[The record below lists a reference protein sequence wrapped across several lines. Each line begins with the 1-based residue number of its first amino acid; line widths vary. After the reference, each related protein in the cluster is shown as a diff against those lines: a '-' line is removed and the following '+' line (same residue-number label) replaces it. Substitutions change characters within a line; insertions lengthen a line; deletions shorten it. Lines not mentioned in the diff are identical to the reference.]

1 MGKWS
6 RRGFITAGV
15 VAGGGLILGA
25 SLPLGHRAPKLAH
38 LVAGADETLVSAWVK
53 LDVNNVLT
61 VIAPHSD
68 MGQGAQTALA
78 QMLADELNA
87 DWNLVNFQEAP
98 AVKEYA
104 NYPLVKGFVTGDL
117 SIPKL
122 LVPTLDGVFFQTSK
136 AFDLQITG
144 GSTSVALTGVY
155 GMRVAGA
162 AVREMLQQAAAQA
175 WGVAPEEITLAD
187 SYLVHAP
194 SNRRATFAEF
204 AAAAAKL
211 TPPTT
216 PKLKDISEF
225 TIMGKSTQRLDIPA
239 KVDGS
244 ANFAMDI
251 ELPNMLFATV
261 HRAPVFGAKI
271 QSLDDTAARRM
282 PGVVDIIQLPSHYFE
297 DDQEAQNGDTVAVVA
312 EGFWQAKQAMAKL
325 RIQWSSTG
333 NESVSSAS
341 IFRQF
346 SRDLDTNTDRETDRD
361 QGDVAAALAS
371 ARQIVE
377 AEYRVPFLAHA
388 CMEPL
393 NATARVQD
401 GRCDLWIGCQN
412 PLGFKTSVAEAL
424 QLETE
429 TVTVHNQIMGGGFGR
444 KAINDW
450 GIQVALIA
458 AKLDRPVQLIW
469 SREEDTRQD
478 FYRPAAQSRFRAA
491 VDNKG
496 QLQSWENT
504 YVNKMEPAT
513 APLIPYAVAAQDI
526 GYIDSPTHVPL
537 GPWRSVDHSQHS
549 FFTESFID
557 EVAAASGADAYQYR
571 AELLKDKPR
580 HVAVLKKVAEKA
592 QWNSPLA
599 KDRGRGIAIQESF
612 GSIVAQVVEVTV
624 SGGNVSV
631 DRVVAVIDAGFAV
644 SPDGMTA
651 QIESGIMYGLSAAL
665 YGQISLANGAVVESN
680 FHDYQALRITDA
692 PVIETHII
700 NSGEAWGGAGEPG
713 TPPIA
718 PALANAIFDATG
730 VRIRQLP
737 IKSIDIFN
745 NLAAAKPMDKTS
757 MS

>member
-104 NYPLVKGFVTGDL
+104 NYPLVKGFVTGGL

-297 DDQEAQNGDTVAVVA
+297 DDQKAQNGDTVAVVA

-325 RIQWSSTG
+325 RIQWSTTG

-346 SRDLDTNTDRETDRD
+346 SRDLDTNADRETDRD

-371 ARQIVE
+371 AGQIVE

-393 NATARVQD
+393 NAIARVQD

-424 QLETE
+424 QMETDK
-429 TVTVHNQIMGGGFGR
+429 VTVHNQIMGGGFGR

-450 GIQVALIA
+450 GIQAALIA

-491 VDNKG
+491 MDNNG

-513 APLIPYAVAAQDI
+513 APLIPYAVGAQDI
-526 GYIDSPTHVPL
+526 GYIDSQTHVPL

-557 EVAAASGADAYQYR
+557 EVAAAAGSDAYHYR

-580 HVAVLKKVAEKA
+580 HIAVLKKAAEKA

-745 NLAAAKPMDKTS
+745 NLAAVKQMGKTS
-757 MS
+757 VS